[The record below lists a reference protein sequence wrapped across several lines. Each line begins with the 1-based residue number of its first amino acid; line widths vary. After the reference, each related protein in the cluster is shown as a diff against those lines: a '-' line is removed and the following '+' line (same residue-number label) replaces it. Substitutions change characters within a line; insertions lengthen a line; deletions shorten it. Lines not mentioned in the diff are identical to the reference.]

1 MFKLT
6 VTAALIAAA
15 TAVSVTTIN
24 QLVAVQPSFESFK
37 GQFGKAYNS
46 DNEHAKRAAIY
57 ASNVEFM
64 DAHNANFASGE
75 ATFDMGVNEFSD
87 LSQLVSLLL
96 WRWRWRR
103 LPPQLPYLWR
113 GANHGFYSLCLK
125 NSSCDR

>member
-15 TAVSVTTIN
+15 TAASVTIN

-37 GQFGKAYNS
+37 GQFGKAYVS
-46 DNEHAKRAAIY
+46 ENEHAKRAAIY
-57 ASNVEFM
+57 ADNVQFM

-87 LSQLVSLLL
+87 LTQ
-96 WRWRWRR
+96 
-103 LPPQLPYLWR
+103 
-113 GANHGFYSLCLK
+113 
-125 NSSCDR
+125 